1 MPQVIALADSRERLA
16 FFRRMRTG
24 LAELG
29 ASLHVVTPYPSLV
42 RAGRRA
48 GLTVTR
54 IPAGSPD
61 VACEGTD
68 TSADRRTQRLRTGTQ
83 RVLERLTNN
92 APLNLLLIWDGSQ
105 PAGSAAGEV
114 ATRDNVPVLYLQPP
128 QLPGHLMVDPEG
140 TDTTSSV
147 ARNPDLLDRFPV
159 AERDFLRWHGLYR
172 TRRRES
178 ASVPASVVEPTR
190 TPGAWLDRLMSLTG
204 QAPIARPPTVRGQ
217 RRRHKAIQAVLAQLH
232 DPLPGDY
239 ALYVMQP
246 DDDPALRNGQTPGPT
261 QGLDRALRIAR
272 EQGLPLVVRFD
283 HRQRD
288 PRRLAGLVA
297 RLRSS
302 RDVYLTSQQCYPL
315 VEYARLVIT
324 VNDAE
329 AVLDARVL
337 ERPLIALG
345 PSLIAEL
352 PERRLAQLI
361 LGYSVPVDYYSH
373 QSIASEAIVSMLR
386 RLPPAQ
392 FARFA
397 EATTTPADVA
407 LTSSTANA

>member
-16 FFRRMRTG
+16 FFRRMQAG

-29 ASLHVVTPYPSLV
+29 ANLHVVTPYPSLA

-54 IPAGSPD
+54 IPAGPPD
-61 VACEGTD
+61 APREDDD
-68 TSADRRTQRLRTGTQ
+68 TSAGRRAQRLRTGTRQ
-83 RVLERLTNN
+83 VLERLTNN
-92 APLNLLLIWDGSQ
+92 APLNLLLIWDGNQ
-105 PAGSAAGEV
+105 PAGRAAGEV
-114 ATRDNVPVLYLQPP
+114 ATRDNLPVLYLQPP
-128 QLPGHLMVDPEG
+128 QLPGYLMVDPEG
-140 TDTTSSV
+140 TDTASSV

-172 TRRRES
+172 TRRRET
-178 ASVPASVVEPTR
+178 ASVPAAVAEPSR
-190 TPGAWLDRLMSLTG
+190 TPGAWLDSLMSLTG
-204 QAPIARPPTVRGQ
+204 QAPIAPPPTMRRQ
-217 RRRHKAIQAVLAQLH
+217 RRRHRAIQAILAQLH

-246 DDDPALRNGQTPGPT
+246 DDDPALCHGQTPGPT
-261 QGLDRALRIAR
+261 QGLDRALRVAR

-283 HRQRD
+283 RRQRD
-288 PRRLAGLVA
+288 PRRLTALVDH
-297 RLRSS
+297 LRST

-315 VEYARLVIT
+315 VEYARVVIT

-329 AVLDARVL
+329 AILDARVL

-373 QSIASEAIVSMLR
+373 QSIAAEAIVEMLR
-386 RLPPAQ
+386 RLPPTQ
-392 FARFA
+392 FARFT
-397 EATTTPADVA
+397 ETTTTRAEIA
-407 LTSSTANA
+407 LTSSAANA